1 MFALWGKQWNGESPL
16 NNQTRYQVE
25 TFARF
30 RNDNDIELPSPLA
43 REQMVSSNSKKLI
56 ANGTPT
62 WIFAN
67 LLPPNPTSV
76 SFLLL
81 TLRGELLF
89 SLLER
94 LKGWA
99 TKTGKAKQFG
109 ENLWDFFFTTS
120 S

>member
-1 MFALWGKQWNGESPL
+1 MFALWEKQWNGESPL

-56 ANGTPT
+56 ANGTPLDRL
-62 WIFAN
+62 AN

-81 TLRGELLF
+81 TLEKKAILH
-89 SLLER
+89 SLS

-99 TKTGKAKQFG
+99 KKTGKAKQFG
-109 ENLWDFFFTTS
+109 ENL
-120 S
+120 